1 MYRQGPI
8 DEQPQLLAGAALHPG
23 QEHVDKD
30 DILRDHEAHGDEV
43 DDVHRKIFPD
53 VLHHL
58 HPHSWRLDDDMG
70 LGPGLWRHLNWSGQ
84 WWQAKARWRPGRCG
98 PEKDMWV

>member
-1 MYRQGPI
+1 MYWQRPV

-23 QEHVDKD
+23 QEHIDKD

-43 DDVHRKIFPD
+43 DDVHRKVFPD

-58 HPHSWRLDDDMG
+58 HSHSWRLEDDMG
-70 LGPGLWRHLNWSGQ
+70 LGLGLWSHLDRSSQ
-84 WWQAKARWRPGRCG
+84 
-98 PEKDMWV
+98 